1 MALFEKRGGYFPEFL
16 VYDGGLLDEDGKKDG
31 VVTYTTLGGQLLV
44 RLMESAIMYESD
56 WGKMFPRMFQ
66 IFFIPRSVHTKGV
79 LQYPQGHLRHL
90 AFLS

>member
-1 MALFEKRGGYFPEFL
+1 
-16 VYDGGLLDEDGKKDG
+16 
-31 VVTYTTLGGQLLV
+31 
-44 RLMESAIMYESD
+44 MESAIMYESD